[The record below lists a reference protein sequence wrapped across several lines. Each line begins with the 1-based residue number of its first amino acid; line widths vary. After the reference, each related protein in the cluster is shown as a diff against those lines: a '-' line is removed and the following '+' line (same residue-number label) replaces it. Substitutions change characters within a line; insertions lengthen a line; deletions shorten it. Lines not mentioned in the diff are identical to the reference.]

1 MTAPIGPRDLP
12 RIVIGVLFIALL
24 GFGSL
29 FVLKPFLPAL
39 VWATMI
45 VVATWP
51 LLRGMQ
57 RLAGGRRWVAV
68 IVMVIALLVTLI
80 APLAAAFWTLAS
92 HAEYLVGLKDVRLAI
107 PSPPAWVASIP
118 LAGEAIAREWN
129 AVAAAGPGALA
140 ARVTPYMAEIGRW
153 AAAQLGGLG
162 GILLLLGLT
171 VILCAVLYSTGEIAA
186 RGVRAFFRRLD
197 GDRGDQVVLLA
208 GASIRAV
215 ALGIVVTALVQTA
228 LGALGLLVA
237 GVPYVAVLAALMFIC
252 CIVQIG
258 PTLVLLGGIG
268 WLWYTGDHG
277 WMIALAIW
285 SAFVGTLDN
294 FLRPLLIKRGADL
307 PFLLILAGVLG
318 GLLTLGIVGLF
329 VGPVVLAITYN
340 LLQAWVAEGA
350 PPARGGKPP

>member
-12 RIVIGVLFIALL
+12 RIVIGVLFILLL

-39 VWATMI
+39 IWATMI

-51 LLRGMQ
+51 LLRSVQ
-57 RLAGGRRWVAV
+57 AAAGGRRWVAV
-68 IVMVIALLVTLI
+68 IAMMVALLVILI
-80 APLAAAFWTLAS
+80 APLAAALWTLAGQ
-92 HAEYLVGLKDVRLAI
+92 AENLVALKDVHL
-107 PSPPAWVASIP
+107 SIP
-118 LAGEAIAREWN
+118 APPEWVGSIPMAGEAVAREWN
-129 AVAAAGPGALA
+129 AIVAAGPGSLA
-140 ARVTPYMAEIGRW
+140 ARLAPYLTEIGKW
-153 AAAQLGGLG
+153 LLAQVGGLG
-162 GILLLLGLT
+162 GILVLLGLT
-171 VILCAVLYSTGEIAA
+171 VVLCAVLYTTGETAA

-215 ALGIVVTALVQTA
+215 ALGIVVTALVQTV

-258 PTLVLLGGIG
+258 PTIVLLGGIG
-268 WLWYTGDHG
+268 WLWYTGDHT
-277 WMIALAIW
+277 WAIILGVW
-285 SAFVGTLDN
+285 TVFVGTLDN
-294 FLRPLLIKRGADL
+294 FVRPMLIRRGADL

-329 VGPVVLAITYN
+329 IGPVVLAIAYR
-340 LLQAWVAEGA
+340 LLEAWIGEGA
-350 PPARGGKPP
+350 PPKRGA

>member
-12 RIVIGVLFIALL
+12 RIVIGVLFILLL

-39 VWATMI
+39 IWATMI

-51 LLRGMQ
+51 LLRSVQ
-57 RLAGGRRWVAV
+57 AAAGGRRWVAV
-68 IVMVIALLVTLI
+68 IAMMVALLVILI
-80 APLAAAFWTLAS
+80 APLAAALWTLAGQ
-92 HAEYLVGLKDVRLAI
+92 AENLVALKDVHL
-107 PSPPAWVASIP
+107 SIP
-118 LAGEAIAREWN
+118 APPEWVGSIPMAGEAIAREWN
-129 AVAAAGPGALA
+129 AIVAAGPAALA
-140 ARVTPYMAEIGRW
+140 ARIAPYMAEIGKW
-153 AAAQLGGLG
+153 LAAQLGGLG

-171 VILCAVLYSTGEIAA
+171 VLLCGVLYSTGEIAA

-197 GDRGDQVVLLA
+197 GERGDQVVVLA

-215 ALGIVVTALVQTA
+215 ALGIVVTAFVQTV

-252 CIVQIG
+252 CIMQIG
-258 PTLVLLGGIG
+258 PTVVLLGGIG
-268 WLWYTGDHG
+268 WLWYTGEHG
-277 WMIALAIW
+277 WMIALGVW
-285 SAFVGTLDN
+285 TVFVGTLDN
-294 FLRPLLIKRGADL
+294 FLRPALIKRGADL

-340 LLQAWVAEGA
+340 LLQAWVDEGE
-350 PPARGGKPP
+350 PPRRA